1 MTLPPALKMV
11 QLLAKLAF
19 TMELGLGTVFWAE
32 GDPQNPDANLACY
45 GRRMSDSKDYVI
57 AHRTLPCRSDVL
69 VCAPRTGKCVAA
81 KVGDRGPFGKTKNG
95 RWKAI
100 ADLSPA
106 VKRKLGHNGL
116 EPVVLLKR

>member
-1 MTLPPALKMV
+1 M
-11 QLLAKLAF
+11 LAKLK
-19 TMELGLGTVFWAE
+19 GLFAVFVGIQSGMGTVFWSH

-45 GRRMSDSKDYVI
+45 GRPLEDRRDYVI

-81 KVGDRGPFGKTKNG
+81 KVGDRGPFGKKNG

-106 VKRKLGHNGL
+106 VSKKLGHNGL
-116 EPVVLLKR
+116 EPVILLTR